1 MNCVAIPHTE
11 DKRAAASTPPLHILH
26 SEVTLTTPIIENT
39 SSNCAGSGG
48 GGGGGSNIGNHNN
61 NNNNN
66 NNATNAA
73 AIGINKSQS
82 LQRTTTT
89 HLYCRSLDKDV
100 AALAVPQRRST
111 TSRSFA
117 SCLRGERDDAYVDYQ
132 KRALQYETAR
142 QQQQQQRHQ
151 QQQLLDDNHPV
162 QVLQSSINSA
172 CSNVGETTIT
182 PRSEYKSKTLPRIH
196 FDNTINDMSLNEV
209 FTAQLSHFHLAML
222 FSSPESHISF
232 L

>member
-182 PRSEYKSKTLPRIH
+182 PRNCT
-196 FDNTINDMSLNEV
+196 
-209 FTAQLSHFHLAML
+209 
-222 FSSPESHISF
+222 SF
-232 L
+232 LNSSSSSSSNDEDILIFMRLKQKSMSGTSFEEEN